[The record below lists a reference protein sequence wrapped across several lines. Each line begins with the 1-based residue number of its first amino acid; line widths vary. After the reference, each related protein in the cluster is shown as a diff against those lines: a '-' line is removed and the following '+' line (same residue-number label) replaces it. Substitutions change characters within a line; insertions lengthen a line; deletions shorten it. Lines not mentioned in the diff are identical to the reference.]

1 MYSQSVYPIQRVE
14 NNDTV
19 VVMKLTQAVAMN
31 KRFLSMDSTIKAYD
45 EAYKYK
51 YFQYH
56 QATKALA
63 RQDSVIGEL
72 NRQLLRKPTFKRMTQ
87 QDVLMSVYFVLFSSG
102 LFYINFK

>member
-1 MYSQSVYPIQRVE
+1 
-14 NNDTV
+14 
-19 VVMKLTQAVAMN
+19 MN
-31 KRFLSMDSTIKAYD
+31 KRFLAMDSTIKAYD

-56 QATKALA
+56 QATKTLA

-72 NRQLLRKPTFKRMTQ
+72 NRQLRIKPTFKRMTQ
-87 QDVLMSVYFVLFSSG
+87 QDVLMSVYFVLFSTG